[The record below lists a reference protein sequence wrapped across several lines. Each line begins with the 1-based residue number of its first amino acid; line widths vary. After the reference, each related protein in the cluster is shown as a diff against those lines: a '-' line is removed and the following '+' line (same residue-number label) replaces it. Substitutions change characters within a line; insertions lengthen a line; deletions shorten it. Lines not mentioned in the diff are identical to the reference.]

1 MSCCKAMRALS
12 HVGFVVEN
20 VLLYEDCRSQLFAL
34 NCETKTNVF
43 NIVLFTIFVCYGL
56 LYKLN
61 FIAKVF
67 RRSQQTLW
75 NMSQPYFM
83 LTELPDHSDIFW
95 IQPNWEQASF
105 MPLLYIKAVPGN
117 FPLWK
122 PRMAAAGICLHFRA
136 YEGLHCS
143 YASSTLRKCI

>member
-1 MSCCKAMRALS
+1 MLLLCCVVLMSCCKAMRALS

-61 FIAKVF
+61 FILVIHRKALYHGL
-67 RRSQQTLW
+67 QTLYDKM
-75 NMSQPYFM
+75 NKYSIIAYVFY
-83 LTELPDHSDIFW
+83 
-95 IQPNWEQASF
+95 
-105 MPLLYIKAVPGN
+105 YIV
-117 FPLWK
+117 
-122 PRMAAAGICLHFRA
+122 ID
-136 YEGLHCS
+136 
-143 YASSTLRKCI
+143 